1 MRNRRLTDRI
11 KELCEKVQDH
21 TEPEWNRLLR
31 ELQSAIQEHTLRL
44 YNLSA
49 ATALAGPPNSVRER
63 RRGTEDLRETGG
75 IRYLAYGSFRGKGDP
90 QSKPSSAQ
98 NSQSRETRNRKHDAR
113 PSTGLKPGDPL

>member
-11 KELCEKVQDH
+11 KELCERVQDR
-21 TEPEWNRLLR
+21 TEPQWDRVLR

-49 ATALAGPPNSVRER
+49 ATALAGAPNSVRER

-75 IRYLAYGSFRGKGDP
+75 IRYLMCGSFRGKGDP
-90 QSKPSSAQ
+90 MSRPPSNS
-98 NSQSRETRNRKHDAR
+98 NSQSREHRN
-113 PSTGLKPGDPL
+113 